1 MKAKK
6 KPDFSKR
13 RTRYDPPTLDEAV
26 FAAQGLTDDPDQQVL
41 IAAQL
46 MALPEHEVRPAVLKS
61 RSAATRVDVQVVGA
75 RRAVV
80 VERRL
85 QRGSPRLRPPAE

>member
-1 MKAKK
+1 MKPKN

-13 RTRYDPPTLDEAV
+13 RTRYDPPTVDEAV
-26 FAAQGLTDDPDQQVL
+26 FAAQGLTNDPDQQVV

-46 MALPEHEVRPAVLKS
+46 MALPEHEVRPAVLKT
-61 RSAATRVDVQVVGA
+61 RSGASSMDLQVVGG

-80 VERRL
+80 VERRAH
-85 QRGSPRLRPPAE
+85 RGSPKPRPPAG